1 MGRFVFKQPNGLRG
15 IFSTVVDCP
24 TYINLTKKDYI
35 KIKLAQAKREI
46 ERDAEIFFAEGYDD
60 YDIEDVKRYFVP
72 NNMTKKGFN
81 KVLKKMK
88 DTNNPKMEEL

>member
-35 KIKLAQAKREI
+35 KIKLTQAKKEI
-46 ERDAEIFFAEGYDD
+46 EMEADKFFAEDYDD
-60 YDIEDVKRYFVP
+60 YNIEDVKRYFSP
-72 NNMTKKGFN
+72 YNMTKKEFDE
-81 KVLKKMK
+81 VLKKIK
-88 DTNNPKMEEL
+88 DTDNHQMEEL